1 MPSVG
6 FADNRPTDL
15 GNRRDYR
22 NLSKPMITTLSK
34 QLQTLADA
42 GISIRESIILM
53 SIRDGAAPA
62 DIAQAFGIHATLV
75 ISRVQRL
82 ILKGYVTSS
91 HPDNNDLRFVV
102 YGLTSDGERL
112 VKLIN
117 SYTTK

>member
-1 MPSVG
+1 MVAS
-6 FADNRPTDL
+6 
-15 GNRRDYR
+15 
-22 NLSKPMITTLSK
+22 TLSK

-53 SIRDGAAPA
+53 SIRDGVAPA
-62 DIAQAFGIHATLV
+62 DIAKAFGIHATLV
-75 ISRVQRL
+75 FPRVQRL
-82 ILKGYVTSS
+82 MLKGYVTSS

-112 VKLIN
+112 VKLVNSYTTKWNVIIN